1 MFQIIAAS
9 IIIPYSTSTS
19 SVDQT
24 YEGFIECILLNCI
37 GNFMHSVSIIL
48 GRHSREAIII
58 HWTKAQFYQIQYT
71 LLNKNIPLLHPYY
84 CRDQILYSSLVG
96 GIIRSFIFWSCTPGI
111 LVMRYLLWMSLTNS
125 CCHIRGFSFLE
136 KFTDM
141 FQG

>member
-48 GRHSREAIII
+48 EGIQEKQLEFVEQKRNSIRYNI
-58 HWTKAQFYQIQYT
+58 HF
-71 LLNKNIPLLHPYY
+71 
-84 CRDQILYSSLVG
+84 
-96 GIIRSFIFWSCTPGI
+96 
-111 LVMRYLLWMSLTNS
+111 
-125 CCHIRGFSFLE
+125 
-136 KFTDM
+136 
-141 FQG
+141 